1 MKKNYLIISLLFSF
15 ILFGCDFFTT
25 SLGTSARRDLSK
37 NFSKINTNELADL
50 ITEPSMINDQEASRQ
65 LLESLGQRNDLDSL
79 SSQQQSS
86 VLDLLVSTSITS
98 DTAAQ
103 VLDTLQ
109 EVSESEDGDEID
121 GKKIVKEILNSI
133 SDSDVAAA
141 TTILSNQ
148 DNLKNLDAN
157 SICLGAICVVAQ
169 VAKTED
175 VLSDEKIESIIS
187 NVETA
192 FKSENP
198 NVSTLV
204 DAIIPDGSEKS
215 RESLTAALEAI
226 NYLKDCDEEFL
237 LGFDIFGSSN

>member
-1 MKKNYLIISLLFSF
+1 M
-15 ILFGCDFFTT
+15 
-25 SLGTSARRDLSK
+25 
-37 NFSKINTNELADL
+37 
-50 ITEPSMINDQEASRQ
+50 
-65 LLESLGQRNDLDSL
+65 
-79 SSQQQSS
+79 
-86 VLDLLVSTSITS
+86 
-98 DTAAQ
+98 
-103 VLDTLQ
+103 
-109 EVSESEDGDEID
+109 
-121 GKKIVKEILNSI
+121 
-133 SDSDVAAA
+133 AAA

-204 DAIIPDGSEKS
+204 DAIIPDGSEES